1 MKSILEI
8 NLQKTLYDFISY
20 ITVEKRLSKNT
31 ILAYKTDILKFINFI
46 KIKKIII
53 NNVEYCD
60 IIDFLI
66 YIKSFGLS
74 SNSIYRLILSLKQF
88 YKFLNSEEIIKKNP
102 VFYITSPKVPKKL
115 PSVLTFEEI
124 ICLLNSIDAK
134 NETNIRNKAMI
145 ELLYA
150 TGLRI
155 SELVNLK
162 FSDINFKDCFL
173 RIIGKGDKER
183 IIPFC
188 EKAKKFL
195 NIYIS
200 KRKNNYNEND
210 NIFISRFGKK
220 LSRVEFWRQFKNIAK
235 NAGIVKNITPHTIR
249 HSFATHLLSGGAD
262 IRFIQEMLGH
272 SSITTTQIYTHLDKN
287 KIIYQHK
294 KFHPRG

>member
-1 MKSILEI
+1 MLET
-8 NLQKTLYDFISY
+8 NLQKILCDFIAY
-20 ITVEKRLSKNT
+20 ITVEKRLSENT
-31 ILAYKTDILKFINFI
+31 ILAYKTDISKFINFI
-46 KIKKIII
+46 KIKKI
-53 NNVEYCD
+53 NLDNVEYCD
-60 IIDFLI
+60 IIDFLA

-74 SNSIYRLILSLKQF
+74 SNSIYRLILSIKQF
-88 YKFLNSEEIIKKNP
+88 YKFLNFEKLIKKNP
-102 VFYITSPKVPKKL
+102 VSYITFPKVPKKL

-124 ICLLNSIDAK
+124 MCLLNSIDAR

-155 SELVNLK
+155 SELINLK

-173 RIIGKGDKER
+173 RIVGKGEKER
-183 IIPFC
+183 IVPFC
-188 EKAKKFL
+188 EKAKDFL

-200 KRKNNYNEND
+200 KRKDNYNEND
-210 NIFISRFGKK
+210 NVFISRLGKK
-220 LSRVEFWRQFKNIAK
+220 LSRVEFWRQFKNIVK
-235 NAGIVKNITPHTIR
+235 NAGIIKNITPHIIR

-272 SSITTTQIYTHLDKN
+272 SSITTTQIYTHLDKD